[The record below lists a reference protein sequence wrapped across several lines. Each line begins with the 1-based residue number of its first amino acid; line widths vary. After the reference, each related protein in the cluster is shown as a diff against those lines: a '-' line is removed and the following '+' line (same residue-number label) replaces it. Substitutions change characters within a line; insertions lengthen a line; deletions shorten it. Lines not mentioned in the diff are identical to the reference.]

1 MQGDSASPTHQ
12 LLEAVIL
19 RFAASI
25 SGAHD
30 ADQAVEELLAPID
43 ARITPGMVD
52 LAFLFT
58 TAHFEDETESVVG
71 QVQSALPNAI
81 IMGCTAE
88 GTIGVDREI
97 ERAPS
102 MSLIVAT
109 LPEVRIRPFHVTQ
122 NQIAGARELADWERV
137 VGVSPESNPVFL
149 AFGDPFAAD
158 ISAFVDQINLYFPG
172 SPLIGGVASAGR
184 APRENRLFCAAE
196 IHQEGIVGVGLA
208 GHLVV
213 DTVVSQGCRPI
224 GKPFVITKGERNV
237 VHELG
242 GRSALKRLQEV
253 LVNLPREDE
262 ALARQALLI
271 GRVIDERKESFTH
284 GDFLIHNIIGVD
296 RSSGAIGVNGYAKVG
311 STVQFHVRDAAS
323 ADEDLRALL
332 TPYANQDVRGAL
344 LFGCNGRGT
353 NMWPKPG
360 HDIGVLREVLGDVP
374 TGGFFCGGEFGPV
387 GGANFVHGF
396 TASIGLFRESSP

>member
-1 MQGDSASPTHQ
+1 M
-12 LLEAVIL
+12 

-25 SGAHD
+25 SSAHD

-137 VGVSPESNPVFL
+137 VGVSPESKPVFL

-158 ISAFVDQINLYFPG
+158 ISAFVDQINLHFPG

-208 GHLVV
+208 GRLAV

-224 GKPFVITKGERNV
+224 GKPFVITKAERNV

-242 GRSALKRLQEV
+242 GRAALKRLQEV
-253 LVNLPREDE
+253 LANLSREDE

-271 GRVIDERKESFTH
+271 GRVIDERKDSFTR

-311 STVQFHVRDAAS
+311 ATVQFHVRDAAS

-332 TPYANQDVRGAL
+332 APYANQDVRGAM

-360 HDIGVLREVLGDVP
+360 HDIGVLRDVLGDVP

-396 TASIGLFRESSP
+396 TASIGLFRESFA